1 MLHAKRPIV
10 ASARANRSRIISHD
24 ANIALMAKFKP
35 VRPKTKRAA
44 PPQGALGCVILIL
57 LGMAGVMFFL
67 YFAMRG

>member
-1 MLHAKRPIV
+1 
-10 ASARANRSRIISHD
+10 
-24 ANIALMAKFKP
+24 MAKFKP